1 MPTSDRWRKRWHS
14 RCHSWRY
21 SACHSSLKTEVA
33 MYKTKPC
40 FRCRMPSE
48 TPLNVLALNASLKHE
63 PTLSNTGEL
72 ASLVLDEMHALA
84 QIHGD
89 VIRLSD
95 EMLPVGL
102 GFREAANDDWPNLVS
117 RIKAA

>member
-1 MPTSDRWRKRWHS
+1 MSVRTGSPSLAPAPKRGP
-14 RCHSWRY
+14 
-21 SACHSSLKTEVA
+21 EVA

-40 FRCRMPSE
+40 FRCSMPSE

-89 VIRLSD
+89 MIRLSD

-102 GFREAANDDWPNLVS
+102 GFREAANDDWPSLVT
-117 RIKAA
+117 RIKAADIVLFCT